1 VQDFSGIAEKLVRA
15 EENLFNFDGE
25 IADFFQKGDYP
36 VLPEHDNEL
45 LLEAIKYHKNRTI
58 PPRFGVLAG
67 EIVHHLRSC
76 FDHIVWHFSAG
87 ATDEDTWISFPV
99 LRKKPKNADGR
110 KAFERKIE
118 RVNNPEVRSLI
129 ERLQPH
135 NASDALDDPLLII
148 HHFDIL
154 DKHRELVICAGT
166 ASRFFAAGMQGIIRA
181 YENAHP
187 EAKDFEVAHHF
198 KEHGELRPYVSF
210 RDFGR
215 RELQPVVP
223 GLTDLFNYTVRVVGA
238 FESL

>member
-1 VQDFSGIAEKLVRA
+1 MQDFEGIAEKLVRA
-15 EENLFNFDGE
+15 EENLVNLDGE

-45 LLEAIKYHKNRTI
+45 LLKAIKYHRNRTI

-76 FDHIVWHFSAG
+76 FDHIVWHFSVG

-99 LRKKPKNADGR
+99 LREKPKNADGR
-110 KAFERKIE
+110 KGFERKIE

-135 NASDALDDPLLII
+135 NAPDPLDDPLLII
-148 HHFDIL
+148 HHFDIV

-166 ASRFFAAGMQGIIRA
+166 ASRFFSADMQGVSKLMRTHIPKRRTSKLHTTLRST
-181 YENAHP
+181 EN
-187 EAKDFEVAHHF
+187 
-198 KEHGELRPYVSF
+198 
-210 RDFGR
+210 
-215 RELQPVVP
+215 
-223 GLTDLFNYTVRVVGA
+223 
-238 FESL
+238 